1 MDKFPPAKQRP
12 ALLEM
17 AKALLSRDKALR
29 RDENGDWRILGK
41 KGHIYA
47 VPEGFQIMVAGGT
60 AHWWHAA
67 KRRFDFA
74 KVLQDGGDEGIVVLS
89 RLPTPTEAES
99 IRHYCGIAKKR
110 EVSEEQRARLLA
122 AVAAFRRNKQATE
135 GSETQ

>member
-41 KGHIYA
+41 KGHVYA
-47 VPEGFQIMVAGGT
+47 VPEGFQIWISGGT
-60 AHWWHAA
+60 AAWWTAA
-67 KRRFDFA
+67 KR
-74 KVLQDGGDEGIVVLS
+74 KLKYPQLCMDGDDEGVFILN
-89 RLPTPTEAES
+89 RLPTSTEAEL

-110 EVSEEQRARLLA
+110 EISEEERARL
-122 AVAAFRRNKQATE
+122 VAATTAFRKR
-135 GSETQ
+135 SVETPDP